1 MARASILTVLG
12 NWAQWLE
19 AARRARRLRRQRN
32 SVHTRL
38 MQVCIRLDEARRYV
52 DRDRAAERKERDWLI
67 LQRHIYRGKL
77 AEMEDLIRASIQ
89 GQALLQAEL
98 TAQQAREALA
108 SDFGALD
115 DS

>member
-1 MARASILTVLG
+1 MARASVLTILG
-12 NWAQWLE
+12 GWAQWIE
-19 AARRARRLRRQRN
+19 AARRSRRLRRQRA

-38 MQVCIRLDEARRYV
+38 MQVCIRLDGARRYV

-67 LQRHIYRGKL
+67 LQRRVARGKL

-108 SDFGALD
+108 SDFGALN

>member
-1 MARASILTVLG
+1 MARTSLLKTIG
-12 NWAQWLE
+12 GWAQWIE

-52 DRDRAAERKERDWLI
+52 DRDREAERKERDGLI
-67 LQRHIYRGKL
+67 LQRRLYREKL
-77 AEMEDLIRASIQ
+77 ADMEELIRASLQ
-89 GQALLQAEL
+89 GQSLLQAEL

-108 SDFGALD
+108 SDFGSLD
-115 DS
+115 DA